1 MKKRLLIA
9 ALAMLSVATSFAY
22 EIGEYAYT
30 ATQRVKVLSENLVQN
45 GNFSAGLEGWTN
57 AAGEGIS
64 ADVWSMEE
72 GAGPNGEN
80 VIMSI
85 NGSTDEAAL
94 CRAWTLEPGTYVVM
108 YDIKGESYG
117 TTGTICGNASC
128 ATFFLTSG
136 ESLNM
141 TYHTEKDANNKDVN
155 VWDEGFTMVAGVD
168 GYKDEWKTN
177 SYVFTADD
185 GQKLVMHFEKLASQV
200 KFTNVRIYRAQVVY
214 DDRILQSKLAYVDR
228 LVATGKFLLDTD
240 NGFIENVV
248 GTMRGMLGTAELD
261 DPSNVEALMEAYETE
276 LLAWLDANAGDI
288 LKDEK
293 KWSAYGDTRKAFAE
307 KDFGNWDGTGDRWF
321 HKNNGGSNEITN
333 DGDEIGHRFQG
344 GVEGN
349 ASLYYKITPANPGTY
364 MFSAD
369 IVGHYMTG
377 GKNNVV
383 TYWLGTAD
391 NYVSDWNRDFRGVT
405 MYAGKDIM
413 GTDAEANA
421 AMNNEQE
428 GQKIDCGLINN
439 PNAKNNPQKFVVFYE
454 VSQEMV
460 DAQTPITFGIS
471 YILDP
476 DRTPTKMGS
485 NVNIANPQ
493 IRLIGVTQAII
504 DYQNEVAKIIA
515 QQGPLKERLD
525 LAKED
530 LQKTAQDGY
539 PWGKA
544 ALQEAIDAYQ
554 PVYEASLEV
563 IDADGNVKNRE
574 YILQCMDDAV
584 TGAGILYSD
593 SLLNSVKA
601 MNSAR
606 NAFSNI
612 NKPIATYRQKI
623 ADAEAVRD
631 DGKNVM
637 GDKKTFQAAIDAAAA
652 KLDEVLAATTDE
664 TREADEATLAEALT
678 VLAAAVEAFEQS
690 AVIEP
695 FIDID
700 FSNNFEEIMEDGVG
714 TGNYMIKGAKGQMEF
729 STGSVNV
736 EDNTGAPDEKG
747 RGASMSFALGYG
759 EELLDVLRVG
769 NGTATV
775 NIPEGVE
782 IGDNDVVRFEFD
794 VWFVQL
800 SAGTINIDLL
810 NAEDQRLA
818 GFGYCAY
825 GNPPADLNYNSF
837 NNEANE
843 GLDLAGYATNNK
855 AGDVASHVDGNKNS
869 FSLLIDYK
877 AKAVQGIMVSS
888 KGTCTGKP
896 MPLQTYIDDE
906 TSIEDTKVAKF
917 VLRSNYGS
925 NNAGNY
931 VGRRSWFDNLKAIK
945 YASQAEG
952 EVENGVKNI
961 ETKVADGAIYTISG
975 QRLNAAPA
983 KGLYIQN
990 GKKFV
995 IK

>member
-94 CRAWTLEPGTYVVM
+94 CRAFPMESGTYMVT
-108 YDIKGESYG
+108 YDIKGAGTQATGIVNGNSY
-117 TTGTICGNASC
+117 CVD
-128 ATFFLTSG
+128 FFLTS
-136 ESLNM
+136 
-141 TYHTEKDANNKDVN
+141 TDALTKAEGDIN
-155 VWDEGFTMVAGVD
+155 VATVD

-177 SYVFTADD
+177 SYVFTADE
-185 GQKLVMHFEKLASQV
+185 GQKLVMHVTKLAANTMI
-200 KFTNVRIYRAQVVY
+200 TNVRIYRAQVVY

-228 LVATGKFLLDTD
+228 LVATGKFVFDTD
-240 NGFIENVV
+240 NGFIDNVV
-248 GTMRGMLGTAELD
+248 ATMRGMLGTTELD

-276 LLAWLDANAGDI
+276 LLAWLDVNAGDI
-288 LKDEK
+288 LKDEM

-321 HKNNGGSNEITN
+321 HKNNGGSSEITN

-369 IVGHYMTG
+369 IVGHYMAG
-377 GKNNVV
+377 SSGKSN
-383 TYWLGTAD
+383 TFLPGTTD
-391 NYVSDWNRDFRGVT
+391 NYVTDWNRDFRGVT

-460 DAQTPITFGIS
+460 DAETPIAFGIS

-476 DRTPTKMGS
+476 ERGFTTKLGS

-504 DYQNEVAKIIA
+504 DYQNEVAKIIV

-563 IDADGNVKNRE
+563 IDADGNVKNQE

-612 NKPIATYRQKI
+612 NKPIANYRQKI

-664 TREADEATLAEALT
+664 TREADEATLTEALT

-736 EDNTGAPDEKG
+736 EDNTGAPNEKG
-747 RGASMSFALGYG
+747 VGTMDFAKGYG
-759 EELLDVLRVG
+759 EELLDVLRIG
-769 NGTATV
+769 RGTATV

-794 VWFVQL
+794 IWFVQL

-896 MPLQTYIDDE
+896 MPLQTYIDAE

-917 VLRSNYGS
+917 VLTSNYGS

-931 VGRRSWFDNLKAIK
+931 VGRRCWFDNLKAIK

-952 EVENGVKNI
+952 EVENGVKSI

>member
-45 GNFSAGLEGWTN
+45 GNFSAGLDGWTN

-80 VIMSI
+80 AIMSI

-94 CRAWTLEPGTYVVM
+94 CRAFPMESGTCMVT
-108 YDIKGESYG
+108 YDIKGAG
-117 TTGTICGNASC
+117 TQATGIVNGNSHC
-128 ATFFLTSG
+128 VDFFLTS
-136 ESLNM
+136 
-141 TYHTEKDANNKDVN
+141 TDALTKAEGDIN
-155 VWDEGFTMVAGVD
+155 VATVD

-177 SYVFTADD
+177 SYVFTADE
-185 GQKLVMHFEKLASQV
+185 GQKLVMHVTKLAANTMI
-200 KFTNVRIYRAQVVY
+200 TNVSIYRAQVVY

-228 LVATGKFLLDTD
+228 LVATGKFVFDTD
-240 NGFIENVV
+240 NGFIDNVV
-248 GTMRGMLGTAELD
+248 ATMRGMLGTTELD

-276 LLAWLDANAGDI
+276 LLAWLDVNAGDI

-293 KWSAYGDTRKAFAE
+293 KWSAYGDTRKM
-307 KDFGNWDGTGDRWF
+307 DGIGGNWKGTGGRWF

-333 DGDEIGHRFQG
+333 DGDEIGHRYQG
-344 GVEGN
+344 GVEGS
-349 ASLYYKITPANPGTY
+349 ASQYYTITPANPGTY
-364 MFSAD
+364 MFSLD
-369 IVGHYMTG
+369 IVGHYMAG
-377 GKNNVV
+377 SSGKSN
-383 TYWLGTAD
+383 TFLPGTTD
-391 NYVSDWNRDFRGVT
+391 NYVTDWNRDFRGVT
-405 MYAGKDIM
+405 MYAGKEIM

-476 DRTPTKMGS
+476 ERGFTTKLGS

-504 DYQNEVAKIIA
+504 DYQNEVAKIIT

-544 ALQEAIDAYQ
+544 ALQEAIDTYQ

-563 IDADGNVKNRE
+563 VDAEGNVKNQQ
-574 YILQCMDDAV
+574 YILQCMDDAI
-584 TGAGILYSD
+584 TGAGTAYSET
-593 SLLNSVKA
+593 LLSAVQA

-606 NAFSNI
+606 NAYKNI
-612 NKPIATYRQKI
+612 NNPIANYRQKI

-782 IGDNDVVRFEFD
+782 ITENDIVRFEFD

-800 SAGTINIDLL
+800 SSGTINIDLL

-888 KGTCTGKP
+888 KGTCTGKL

-917 VLRSNYGS
+917 VLTSNYGA
-925 NNAGNY
+925 NNGGNY
-931 VGRRSWFDNLKAIK
+931 VGRRCWFDNLKAIK

-952 EVENGVKNI
+952 EVENGVKSI

>member
-30 ATQRVKVLSENLVQN
+30 ATQRVKILSENLIQN
-45 GNFSAGLEGWTN
+45 GDFSAGLEGWTDAEGN
-57 AAGEGIS
+57 APS

-72 GAGPNGEN
+72 GAGANGEN

-85 NGSTDEAAL
+85 NGSTADAAL
-94 CRAWTLEPGTYVVM
+94 CRAWTLESGTYVVM
-108 YDIKGESYG
+108 YDIKGAGTQATGIVNGNSY
-117 TTGTICGNASC
+117 CLD
-128 ATFFLTSG
+128 FFLTSG
-136 ESLNM
+136 EKL
-141 TYHTEKDANNKDVN
+141 TKGEEDIN
-155 VWDEGFTMVAGVD
+155 VATVD
-168 GYKDEWKTN
+168 GFKEEWKTN

-185 GQKLVMHFEKLASQV
+185 GQKLVMHAEKLPAEA
-200 KFTNVRIYRAQVVY
+200 KITNVRIYRAQVVY
-214 DDRILQSKLAYVDR
+214 DDRILQTKLNYVDK
-228 LVATGKFLLDTD
+228 LIATGKFVFDTD
-240 NGFIENVV
+240 NGFVDNVV
-248 GTMRGMLGTAELD
+248 ATMRGLLGTADLD

-276 LLAWLDANAGDI
+276 LLAWLDINAGDI
-288 LKDEK
+288 LKDEP
-293 KWSAYGDTRKAFAE
+293 KWSTYGDTRK
-307 KDFGNWDGTGDRWF
+307 KDGIGGNWKGTGGRWF

-344 GVEGN
+344 GVEGS
-349 ASLYYKITPANPGTY
+349 ASQYYTITPANAGTY
-364 MFSAD
+364 MFSLD
-369 IVGHYMTG
+369 IVGHYMAG
-377 GKNNVV
+377 SSGKSY
-383 TYWLGTAD
+383 TFLPGTTD
-391 NYVSDWNRDFRGVT
+391 NYVTDWNRDFKGVT
-405 MYAGKDIM
+405 IYAGKDIM

-428 GQKIDCGLINN
+428 GQKVDCGIISN

-476 DRTPTKMGS
+476 ERGFTTKLGS

-504 DYQNEVAKIIA
+504 DYQNEVAKIIT
-515 QQGPLKERLD
+515 QQGPLKERLE
-525 LAKED
+525 LAKAD
-530 LQKTAQDGY
+530 MQKTAQDGY

-544 ALQEAIDAYQ
+544 ALQEAIDMYQ

-563 IDADGNVKNRE
+563 VDAEGNVKNQE
-574 YILQCMDDAV
+574 YIKQCMDDAI

-623 ADAEAVRD
+623 ADAIAVRD

-637 GDKKTFQAAIDAAAA
+637 GDKNTFQAAIDAAQA

-664 TREADEATLAEALT
+664 TREADEAALTEALA
-678 VLAAAVEAFEQS
+678 VLAAAVEAFQQS

-700 FSNNFEEIMEDGVG
+700 FSNNFEEVTDEEG
-714 TGNYMIKGAKGQMEF
+714 TPTGDYMIKGAKGQMVF

-736 EDNTGAPDEKG
+736 EDNTGAPNEKG
-747 RGASMSFALGYG
+747 VGEMAFVKGHG

-769 NGTATV
+769 RGTATV
-775 NIPEGVE
+775 NVPESVE
-782 IGDNDVVRFEFD
+782 ITENDIVRFEFN

-800 SAGTINIDLL
+800 SGGSIVVELK

-825 GNPPADLNYNSF
+825 GNGVDADKFNTF
-837 NNEANE
+837 NNDANE
-843 GLDLAGYATNNK
+843 GMDLYGYATSNRD
-855 AGDVASHVDGNKNS
+855 GDVKSHVDGNKNS

-877 AKAVQGIMVSS
+877 AKAVQGILATS
-888 KGTCTGKP
+888 KGTTTGKL
-896 MPLQTYIDDE
+896 MPLQTYIDAE
-906 TSIEDTKVAKF
+906 NSITDTKVAKF
-917 VLRSNYGS
+917 VLTSTYGA
-925 NNAGNY
+925 NNGGNY
-931 VGRRSWFDNLKAIK
+931 VGRRCWFDDLKAIK
-945 YASQAEG
+945 YVSQAEG

-961 ETKVADGAIYTISG
+961 ETKVADNAIYTLSG
-975 QRLNAAPA
+975 VRVEKASKP
-983 KGLYIQN
+983 GLYVKN
-990 GKKFV
+990 GKVVVVK
-995 IK
+995 